1 MSLSAQNTSEQLKE
15 IIQDEEDTDKRATK
29 VQEQMENGEVLDL
42 ANNSSV
48 LNSVL
53 HTINTE
59 FEQECLDYAVRLLN
73 AHLIRQSPDE
83 HVLDHMYSIPGLPGT
98 KLDAPGLGHLV
109 HREEIGFGCW
119 YARSAGGGWDRSW
132 KDFHLGCTGNAL
144 QIGDWESCNVVS
156 TVHFMGE
163 YPWRVGDFGAKQLSR
178 HCRWRTGVVSAP
190 EIEFCAPP
198 PVGNPVNTIP

>member
-109 HREEIGFGCW
+109 HREEIGFGC
-119 YARSAGGGWDRSW
+119 
-132 KDFHLGCTGNAL
+132 
-144 QIGDWESCNVVS
+144 
-156 TVHFMGE
+156 
-163 YPWRVGDFGAKQLSR
+163 
-178 HCRWRTGVVSAP
+178 
-190 EIEFCAPP
+190 
-198 PVGNPVNTIP
+198 